1 MEPLKNIF
9 ERQDSA
15 RDKMLNTDKKNQTSS
30 AYIKFEIDDHLFATE
45 ISKIREVVDSWK
57 LTVYPE
63 LCQGH
68 LGIVNIRG
76 QILPVINPFGHAVT
90 QTEPL
95 ADERLIILEGP
106 SKHGFCVVVKQV
118 QKVVLETENLDQ
130 NSTVNINGRPVK
142 IVTEPDLY
150 EYFGVQ

>member
-15 RDKMLNTDKKNQTSS
+15 RDKMMNTDKKNQTGS

-63 LCQGH
+63 LCHGH

-76 QILPVINPFGHAVT
+76 QILPVINPFNHSVT
-90 QTEPL
+90 QTAPL
-95 ADERLIILEGP
+95 PGERLIILEGLP
-106 SKHGFCVVVKQV
+106 KMDSVW
-118 QKVVLETENLDQ
+118 
-130 NSTVNINGRPVK
+130 S
-142 IVTEPDLY
+142 
-150 EYFGVQ
+150 